1 MTATRTD
8 PLAVEFAAK
17 LSYAACIRAEE
28 AKYHRNDMQRFLSGV
43 TVIPGPINYKYF
55 RGWYESTNHD
65 TTSSFTPFEMQ
76 KNIEDSNNEELY
88 SIRHLSRKLSERY
101 GAEGSRVQLAQR
113 IGLPKIMLLQEDVNS
128 IVTGTILNSSWS
140 SSQNCQSLCEM
151 VRRLN

>member
-1 MTATRTD
+1 MTAKRTD
-8 PLAVEFAAK
+8 PLAVELAVK
-17 LSYAACIRAEE
+17 LSYATCIRAEE
-28 AKYHRNDMQRFLSGV
+28 AKYHKDGMQRFLSGV
-43 TVIPGPINYKYF
+43 TVFPGPINYKHF
-55 RGWYESTNHD
+55 HDWYESTND
-65 TTSSFTPFEMQ
+65 DATSSFTPFVMQ
-76 KNIEDSNNEELY
+76 KHIEDSNNEEVH